1 MTVEAIEP
9 HGFCSG
15 VTAAV
20 AKARRALDGRGEVF
34 CVHELVHNETVVGE
48 LKAKG
53 LRFVGGMDEVPDG
66 GTVLFSAHGVG
77 PATRRAAEARGLS
90 VVDATCPFVAR
101 VHRQVRACA
110 ERGLPVVVVGHA
122 RHVEVAGVVDEA
134 RDAGA
139 DVAVVAT
146 PDDVEALAIPRGA
159 TVGVVCQTT
168 LSADVVQKVVEALR
182 ARHPALETGAGAGV
196 CTATRDRQDAV
207 RRFVASGGDGVLVL
221 GSETS
226 SNTRRLVEI
235 ALGVGAAA
243 WRAVDAA
250 EVAALDFTGVRRL
263 GVTSGAST
271 PEDVFADVMANFQI
285 RA

>member
-48 LKAKG
+48 LKTKG
-53 LRFVGGMDEVPDG
+53 LRFVGCMDEVPDG

-110 ERGLPVVVVGHA
+110 ERVLEIVLL
-122 RHVEVAGVVDEA
+122 R
-134 RDAGA
+134 
-139 DVAVVAT
+139 
-146 PDDVEALAIPRGA
+146 L
-159 TVGVVCQTT
+159 QTE
-168 LSADVVQKVVEALR
+168 Q
-182 ARHPALETGAGAGV
+182 
-196 CTATRDRQDAV
+196 
-207 RRFVASGGDGVLVL
+207 
-221 GSETS
+221 
-226 SNTRRLVEI
+226 
-235 ALGVGAAA
+235 
-243 WRAVDAA
+243 
-250 EVAALDFTGVRRL
+250 
-263 GVTSGAST
+263 
-271 PEDVFADVMANFQI
+271 
-285 RA
+285 

>member
-20 AKARRALDGRGEVF
+20 AKARRALDGCGEVF

-53 LRFVGGMDEVPDG
+53 LRFVGCMDEVPDG

-139 DVAVVAT
+139 DVAVAAT
-146 PDDVEALAIPRGA
+146 PEDVDALAIPRGSA
-159 TVGVVCQTT
+159 VGVVCQTT
-168 LSADVVQKVVEALR
+168 LSADVVQKVMEALR
-182 ARHPALETGAGAGV
+182 ARYPVLETGAGAGV

-207 RRFVASGGDGVLVL
+207 RRFVASG
-221 GSETS
+221 SA
-226 SNTRRLVEI
+226 RRRRGGMAGGGRRRSRQARLQGRSP
-235 ALGVGAAA
+235 A
-243 WRAVDAA
+243 RRD
-250 EVAALDFTGVRRL
+250 VRRVHPRGRVRGRDGKFPNPRL
-263 GVTSGAST
+263 KPAGECGILFPSCLSKA
-271 PEDVFADVMANFQI
+271 
-285 RA
+285 R